1 MKKLV
6 VLALALV
13 MVFSITAAVSAKDP
27 IATIDVPKCTT
38 APVIDGV
45 ISDEEYKHIASFD
58 KNGSAWSRDTTG
70 LDNLDVTLDMYATW
84 DDDYFYYA
92 VRVTNVEPNY
102 TPGPNNWVFEQ
113 PSLMTAMVY
122 DDPTLPVF
130 AAADGK
136 DWDWGAAYA
145 ASFTREWTIGQYKDG
160 VDMVEGCNHF
170 GAVRDHADFKFKVV
184 HGDFDVYEQ
193 AIPWAAIGKTEGVE
207 VGGKAGLAFSNCVK
221 TAEGYHADAEPP
233 YYDYA
238 GGYVAFASG
247 INAGKSFERYG
258 LVNLTANEPFDS
270 VVDETSEEVSAE
282 ESEGTAP
289 TGDGTAIFAV
299 IAMVAIAGAAVVV
312 AKKRR

>member
-27 IATIDVPKCTT
+27 IATINVPKCTT

-45 ISDEEYKHIASFD
+45 VSDEEYKLVASFD

-70 LDNLDVTLDMYATW
+70 LDNLDVKLDLYATW

-122 DDPTLPVF
+122 DDPTLAVF

-136 DWDWGAAYA
+136 DWDWGVAYA
-145 ASFTREWTIGQYKDG
+145 APFAREWTIGENKDG
-160 VDMVEGCNHF
+160 VAFEAGPCNHF
-170 GAVRDHADFKFKVV
+170 GQVRSHADFKFEVV

-193 AIPWAAIGKTEGVE
+193 AIPWAAIGKTEGIE

-221 TAEGYHADAEPP
+221 SAEGYEDGE
-233 YYDYA
+233 YA

-247 INAGKSFERYG
+247 INGGKSFERYG

-270 VVDETSEEVSAE
+270 VVDETSEEVSVE